1 MSKSLMTSRQTAL
14 MTKLRSLIAE
24 IGDVCGESSS
34 IHLDAREFANDL
46 EWYLENRVME
56 EVH

>member
-1 MSKSLMTSRQTAL
+1 MARNNLTSRQLAL
-14 MTKLRSLIAE
+14 VTKLRGLIAN
-24 IGDVCGESSS
+24 IGEACGESSS

>member
-1 MSKSLMTSRQTAL
+1 MSLMTSRQTVL
-14 MTKLRSLIAE
+14 MTKLRALIAE
-24 IGDVCGESSS
+24 IGETCGESSS